1 MFKVKQVNLDN
12 NFGFERVSGKD
23 IGLDENGNLAQGYQ
37 HHDAL
42 WFPNSPMERSE
53 ATTTLQMQE
62 TLNYFNIIFN
72 KLTSNIIN
80 AIKPKKVLDL
90 GCGSGQLTHM
100 LRMYGIDTVTV
111 DANKET
117 VHSPYTDENHFIAR
131 TDKPLEFVDEEDNPV
146 IFDLVIS
153 LEHFEHVSPETFD
166 TLMNNIVKH
175 TKSGSILICTA
186 AGWAYDGDKEH
197 IHCNV
202 RDEEY
207 WHKYISS
214 FGFEIIPNMFQTN
227 RAGNNTEIF
236 AKRV

>member
-12 NFGFERVSGKD
+12 NFGFEKVSGKD

-62 TLNYFNIIFN
+62 TLNYFNIVFN

-153 LEHFEHVSPETFD
+153 LEHFEHISED
-166 TLMNNIVKH
+166 TMDVLIQNVLNH
-175 TKSGSILICTA
+175 THKGSYFIFTA
-186 AGWAYDGDKEH
+186 AAWKYDGDKDH

-202 RDEEY
+202 KSESVWKDY
-207 WHKYISS
+207 VSKK
-214 FGFEIIPNMFQTN
+214 GFEIIENPFQIG
-227 RAGNNTEIF
+227 RCGNTAEVF
-236 AKRV
+236 CRKF